1 MINIYDV
8 IFQLNYVTDSNELY
22 KRALIGSI
30 IRVTVSFRKSKQ
42 KLDRI
47 STIMN
52 SFTQRFEQLNIFGS
66 LFTNDSHAQYSAQR
80 NQNDQWLNSTLELE
94 IQGESQDE
102 EKLFNPVLGRA
113 SLYARNEKKQGV
125 NYLDSLQKEYDCLSR

>member
-52 SFTQRFEQLNIFGS
+52 SFTQRFEQLNVFGS
-66 LFTNDSHAQYSAQR
+66 LFTNDSHAQR
-80 NQNDQWLNSTLELE
+80 NRNDQWLNSTLELE

-102 EKLFNPVLGRA
+102 EKLFNPVIGRA